1 MLWCDATITINLAQC
16 VLRNYRLDIIF
27 ESLLLPAN
35 DALAPSALGQATRMV
50 NRYAKVGRWIFF
62 QWLFNVTRY
71 TFSYYG
77 RMSQCSIGLKRAQA
91 NSLQLVRGRAAA

>member
-35 DALAPSALGQATRMV
+35 DALAPSALGQATPMM
-50 NRYAKVGRWIFF
+50 NAKVRRWIFF

-71 TFSYYG
+71 TFSYFS

>member
-1 MLWCDATITINLAQC
+1 MLWCDATIMIDWAQC

-27 ESLLLPAN
+27 GSLLLPAN
-35 DALAPSALGQATRMV
+35 DALAPSALGQATPMM

-62 QWLFNVTRY
+62 QWLFGVMRY

-77 RMSQCSIGLKRAQA
+77 VMSQCFIGLKRAQA
-91 NSLQLVRGRAAA
+91 NSRQLVRGRAAA